1 MSSRLAEPF
10 ILSDFAYAH
19 RGLWRPNGATE
30 NSLEAF
36 LLAAENGLGIEFDVR
51 PSADDVPVIFHDA
64 TLDRMTSETGRFE
77 ERDSSAI
84 IGLSLT
90 GGGSIISLAT
100 LLEAWPRETPLLCEL
115 KIDGATDPV
124 GFTRDVAKMM
134 SAYRGPAAMMSFSKT
149 AVRAIP
155 KDIMTGQLID
165 ALVQRGVADLSKLMH
180 ADTNYYA
187 CHVDDVPSPSI
198 QMLRERSPLI
208 TYTVTSEAACTAL
221 SDLTD
226 SQIFE
231 GFDPG
236 LAKRHILNR

>member
-51 PSADDVPVIFHDA
+51 PSADNIPIIFHDA

-77 ERDSSAI
+77 DRDSSAL
-84 IGLSLT
+84 IGLSLN

-100 LLEAWPRETPLLCEL
+100 LLEAWPRETSLLCEL

-124 GFTRDVAKMM
+124 AFTCNVANMM
-134 SAYRGPAAMMSFSKT
+134 RAYRGPGAMMSFSKK

-155 KDIMTGQLID
+155 HDIMTGQLI
-165 ALVQRGVADLSKLMH
+165 APIENGESVVVSKLTH

-187 CHVDDVPSPSI
+187 CHVDDVPRPSI

-208 TYTVTSEAACTAL
+208 TYTVTSEPACAAL
-221 SDLTD
+221 SDLTE